1 MPTKSTSRCV
11 YGKAIVWVPR
21 QGTSNKFYGKRLYR
35 FELSITLQLSFR
47 VSSSVSVFLRE
58 KQLTSPIEMEKVK
71 FRPSQLRKRN
81 KSGKAAGSAGARL
94 SWLLAQLG

>member
-11 YGKAIVWVPR
+11 NGKAIVWVPR
-21 QGTSNKFYGKRLYR
+21 QGTSNEFCGKRW
-35 FELSITLQLSFR
+35 FELSLTLQLSFR
-47 VSSSVSVFLRE
+47 APSSDSVFLRE